1 MNELEKFAL
10 KIKTSKFL
18 AKTGLNSNEKIV
30 LLSLF
35 MHHKRNYSKKIT
47 RISEDKFEKDT
58 AMDWTLLSRVVQ
70 ALHQKGLITIE
81 GNGVNRYYRLSYEL
95 LEQQGLIQM
104 KNISK

>member
-10 KIKTSKFL
+10 KIKTTNVL
-18 AKTGLNSNEKIV
+18 ANKGLDSNEKIV

-35 MHHKRNYSKKIT
+35 MDHKRKYSKKIT

-58 AMDWTLLSRVVQ
+58 AIEWESLSQ
-70 ALHQKGLITIE
+70 IIDGLQQKELISIE
-81 GNGVNRYYRLSYEL
+81 GTGVNRYYRLNYEL

-104 KNISK
+104 KR